1 MELAAEMGHK
11 LPGFKENVSVLKKA
25 FQTLQVVVA
34 LLSRSCQ
41 NRSLSM
47 VFKVSRN

>member
-1 MELAAEMGHK
+1 VELAAEMGHK